1 MKSYLQFLPYCS
13 TPTIK
18 TSWLHQ
24 VFVVQDTSFQNNLID
39 LAAFSTFLIVFLEV
53 FNSFEISFLDIH
65 SKRQII

>member
-1 MKSYLQFLPYCS
+1 MESYLQLLPYCS
-13 TPTIK
+13 TPAIK

-53 FNSFEISFLDIH
+53 FNSFEISFLNIH
-65 SKRQII
+65 SDNI